1 MNIRYL
7 VIGLIIAVI
16 ALVIIM
22 SRPFQST
29 VVEEDPG
36 QPSPHAIDQCP
47 AAAGLQPGPRR

>member
-36 QPSPHAIDQCP
+36 QPSPHAIDQ
-47 AAAGLQPGPRR
+47 

>member
-1 MNIRYL
+1 MASLCLLAKQESAMNIRYL
-7 VIGLIIAVI
+7 IIGLVVAVI

-36 QPSPHAIDQCP
+36 QPPPHAIDQ
-47 AAAGLQPGPRR
+47 